1 MKRVVIP
8 ELLDTDAGTAEQ
20 VQATLADLRFF
31 NRWFGGIATSIRLL
45 QRVARETGSSKLSM
59 LDVAAASGDVAQA
72 ARAQLEVIGIE
83 LEITLLD
90 RSRAHLNNGA
100 RAVVGDALRL
110 HFRDSS
116 FDVVGCGL
124 FAHHLEPED
133 VVQFVNEALH
143 VCRSAA
149 IINDLVRHPLHL
161 TLVYAGLPIYRGRMT
176 RNDAPASVWR
186 AYTPEEM
193 INMLRNTR
201 ASRVEIS
208 RHYLFRMGVIA
219 WK

>member
-8 ELLDTDAGTAEQ
+8 ELLDTDAGTAEE

-59 LDVAAASGDVAQA
+59 LDVAAASGDVAQT
-72 ARAQLEVIGIE
+72 ARAQLEGIGIE

-110 HFRDSS
+110 PFRDSS

-133 VVQFVNEALH
+133 VVQFVNEALR

>member
-8 ELLDTDAGTAEQ
+8 ELLDTDAGTAEE

-72 ARAQLEVIGIE
+72 ARAQLEGIGIE

-110 HFRDSS
+110 PFRDSS

-133 VVQFVNEALH
+133 VVQFVNEALR

>member
-8 ELLDTDAGTAEQ
+8 ELLDTDAGTAEE

-59 LDVAAASGDVAQA
+59 LDVAAASGDVAQT
-72 ARAQLEVIGIE
+72 ARAQLEGIGIE

-133 VVQFVNEALH
+133 VVQFVNEALR